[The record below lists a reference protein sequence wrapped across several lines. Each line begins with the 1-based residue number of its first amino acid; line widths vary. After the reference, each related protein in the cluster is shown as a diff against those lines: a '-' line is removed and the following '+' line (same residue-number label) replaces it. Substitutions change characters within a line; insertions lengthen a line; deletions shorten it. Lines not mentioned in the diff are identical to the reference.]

1 MDRQEMALLVAGG
14 AVVLAVVVV
23 VVAGLLAAR
32 SRRRL
37 ARELVTSREDVA
49 TLRGQVEDLSRRLDT
64 APGAPAPAPG
74 PAREFLITTLPDAP
88 AGSELAVPDEEP
100 VPVVSAGRFASVAV
114 GESVVRLL
122 SLGYGVRRALSPENR
137 NRIRFEMRQEVKRA
151 RRQRRRDLRDAKRH
165 LRAQQS
171 GGERAD
177 LRSDAA

>member
-1 MDRQEMALLVAGG
+1 MDRQEMTLLVAG
-14 AVVLAVVVV
+14 VVVV
-23 VVAGLLAAR
+23 LTAVVALVAGVLVAR
-32 SRRRL
+32 ARRRL
-37 ARELVTSREDVA
+37 ARELAGSREDVA
-49 TLRGQVEDLSRRLDT
+49 SLRAQVEELSHRLGAD
-64 APGAPAPAPG
+64 PGAPAPGATHP
-74 PAREFLITTLPDAP
+74 REFLITTLPDGP
-88 AGSELAVPDEEP
+88 GSEVAVPDEP
-100 VPVVSAGRFASVAV
+100 APAVAAGRFASVAV

>member
-14 AVVLAVVVV
+14 AVVLAVVVA
-23 VVAGLLAAR
+23 VVAGILVVRA
-32 SRRRL
+32 RRRL
-37 ARELVTSREDVA
+37 AREMVASREDVA
-49 TLRGQVEDLSRRLDT
+49 TLRGQLEDLSRRLD
-64 APGAPAPAPG
+64 AAPAAPAAPG
-74 PAREFLITTLPDAP
+74 PAREFLITTLPDTP
-88 AGSELAVPDEEP
+88 AGSELAVPGGEP

>member
-1 MDRQEMALLVAGG
+1 MDRQEMALLAAGVVVA
-14 AVVLAVVVV
+14 LAVVVV
-23 VVAGLLAAR
+23 LVTGVLVSRA
-32 SRRRL
+32 RRRL
-37 ARELVTSREDVA
+37 ARELVSSREDVA
-49 TLRGQVEDLSRRLDT
+49 TLRGQVEDLSRRLGD
-64 APGAPAPAPG
+64 APGAPAAGATPP
-74 PAREFLITTLPDAP
+74 REFLITTLPGAP
-88 AGSELAVPDEEP
+88 SSDLAVPDDEP
-100 VPVVSAGRFASVAV
+100 APVVSAGRFASVAV

>member
-1 MDRQEMALLVAGG
+1 MALLVAGVV
-14 AVVLAVVVV
+14 VVLAVVVA
-23 VVAGLLAAR
+23 VVAGVLVTRA
-32 SRRRL
+32 RRRL
-37 ARELVTSREDVA
+37 ARELVSSREDVA
-49 TLRGQVEDLSRRLDT
+49 SLRDQVEDLSRRLGD
-64 APGAPAPAPG
+64 APAPAAGATP
-74 PAREFLITTLPDAP
+74 PREFLITTLPDAP
-88 AGSELAVPDEEP
+88 RSDLAVPDDEQA
-100 VPVVSAGRFASVAV
+100 PVVSAGRFASVAV

-165 LRAQQS
+165 LRAQQP